1 MDRRT
6 KTIKEFKEL
15 NKQARSILNKM
26 QRTSDPI
33 ILEELRKEFDE
44 VNAKLTI
51 IQKSA
56 IAILED
62 DKPITKDK
70 VTQKQAQEIWDAIR
84 NKIRLAKFNDSGIE
98 LPAIDMAKLF
108 RGRKSATWQDINSQ
122 VQDIINGWE
131 PVTY

>member
-6 KTIKEFKEL
+6 KIIKEFKEL

-44 VNAKLTI
+44 VNAQLSIT
-51 IQKSA
+51 QKSA

-122 VQDIINGWE
+122 VQDIINEWE
-131 PVTY
+131 PVTD

>member
-1 MDRRT
+1 MDRQT

-26 QRTSDPI
+26 KRTSNPLV
-33 ILEELRKEFDE
+33 LEELRKEFAE
-44 VNAKLTI
+44 VEAQLSIT
-51 IQKSA
+51 QESA

-70 VTQKQAQEIWDAIR
+70 VTQKQAQEVWDDIR

-131 PVTY
+131 PVTD

>member
-1 MDRRT
+1 MDRQT

-26 QRTSDPI
+26 KRTSDPI

-131 PVTY
+131 PVTD

>member
-1 MDRRT
+1 MDRQT

-26 QRTSDPI
+26 KRTSNPLV
-33 ILEELRKEFDE
+33 LEELRKEFAE
-44 VNAKLTI
+44 VEAQLSIT
-51 IQKSA
+51 QESA

-70 VTQKQAQEIWDAIR
+70 VTQKQAQEVWDDIR

-98 LPAIDMAKLF
+98 LPAIDMSKLF

-131 PVTY
+131 PVTG